1 MGQNAV
7 MAATTEPL
15 EVTTTYLEM
24 LQRPRR
30 PRHTPH
36 TERTLALLRA
46 EHMPLH
52 FYRYLY
58 ETVGEPWLWYE
69 RRLLDDEALAAIVHD
84 ARVEVCVL
92 YVDGSPGGYVELDAR
107 NPNEIELAYC
117 GLVPEFIGQGLGL
130 YLIDCAVER
139 AWAREPEPTRVW
151 VHTCTLDHPR
161 ALLAYQHAGFQPYRE
176 ETTTIDDPRTS
187 GAMRSRR

>member
-1 MGQNAV
+1 
-7 MAATTEPL
+7 MAERL

-30 PRHTPH
+30 SKHAAPEH
-36 TERTLALLRA
+36 RTLALLRA
-46 EHMPLH
+46 ELPPLH

-69 RRLLDDEALAAIVHD
+69 RRAMGDDELSSIVHD
-84 ARVEVCVL
+84 PRVEVCVL
-92 YVDGSPGGYVELDAR
+92 YVDGCPGGYAELDAR
-107 NPNEIELAYC
+107 NFPEIELAYC

-130 YLIDCAVER
+130 YLIECAVER
-139 AWAREPEPTRVW
+139 AWAREHEPSRVW

-161 ALLAYQHAGFQPYRE
+161 ALLAYQHAGFRPYKE
-176 ETTTIDDPRTS
+176 ESGTIDDPRTT
-187 GAMRSRR
+187 GAMLGWAARHQGVAR

>member
-1 MGQNAV
+1 MTAP
-7 MAATTEPL
+7 ATL

-30 PRHTPH
+30 TRHAPAG
-36 TERTLALLRA
+36 ERTLALLRA
-46 EHMPLH
+46 EHPPLH

-58 ETVGEPWLWYE
+58 ETVGAPWLWYE
-69 RRLLDDEALAAIVHD
+69 RRQLGDEALSAIVHD
-84 ARVEVCVL
+84 PSVEVCVL
-92 YVDGSPGGYVELDAR
+92 YVDGSPAGFAELDAR
-107 NPNEIELAYC
+107 ALPEIELAYC
-117 GLVPEFIGQGLGL
+117 GLVPDFIGKGLGL

-139 AWAREPEPTRVW
+139 AWAREPEPSRLW

-176 ETTTIDDPRTS
+176 ETETIADPRST
-187 GAMRSRR
+187 GAMDRRG